1 MAVVGTPTWLNVPSG
16 TVARKSGVSY
26 QLEWTFAET
35 PTSTVGY
42 TTLTVTDMS
51 DSSTLHTATVS
62 TVDSS
67 RVWSASLD
75 PYGIG
80 MADGGT
86 YTISIKGYI
95 TALSA
100 YGPTATSGAITAYE
114 PVTLTITSPN
124 DNAVLSSVPVTV
136 NWTASVPLTR
146 QSSLLSGT
154 HGALW
159 SYVFPSNWRSLS
171 IPAEWFVEGESYT
184 FTLSATDEN
193 GFSASD
199 TVHFTLQWSSPEEPT
214 ATVSNNDTDMSTDIT
229 VAFGTDPLYPAT
241 DHAMVVR
248 VVGDDRYVIDDSV
261 ADGVTVTDH
270 LPPLGVAYS
279 YEVYSVTSD
288 GKTASKTVS
297 NTFTTTSWVLNAG
310 GAALIKRFNPQAA
323 YTLNHGGA
331 SYHFADG
338 GQGGGLPVF
347 YPTTDRDESG
357 TLQFDTVG
365 HTESDSLVAVSKA
378 HPVMHLRDPFG
389 HRWRAHVTPSVSHG
403 VGQVWHIS
411 LAWDAV
417 RWEE

>member
-1 MAVVGTPTWLNVPSG
+1 MAVVGTPTWLDVPSG

-26 QLEWTFAET
+26 PLEWTFDET
-35 PTSTVGY
+35 PTRTVGY
-42 TTLTVTDMS
+42 TTLTVTDLS
-51 DSSTLHTATVS
+51 DNSTLYTATVS
-62 TVDSS
+62 TVDSA
-67 RVWSASLD
+67 RVWKTSLS

-86 YTISIKGYI
+86 YTISIKGYV
-95 TALSA
+95 TSLGT

-124 DNAVLSSVPVTV
+124 DNDTISSVPVTV
-136 NWTASVPLTR
+136 DWTASKPLTSQR
-146 QSSLLSGT
+146 LLLTGT
-154 HGALW
+154 PDVSW
-159 SYVFPSNWRSLS
+159 TYIFPSNRRSLV
-171 IPAEWFVEGESYT
+171 IPAEWLVEGGSYT

-214 ATVSNNDTDMSTDIT
+214 ATVSNDETNMSADIT
-229 VAFGTDPLYPAT
+229 VSFGTDPLYPAT
-241 DHAMVVR
+241 DHSMVVR
-248 VVGDDRYVIDDSV
+248 VVGDDRRVI
-261 ADGVTVTDH
+261 ADNVSDGSTVTDY
-270 LPPLGVAYS
+270 LPPLGEAYS
-279 YEVYSVTSD
+279 YEVYAVTSD
-288 GKTASKTVS
+288 GKTASATKS

-323 YTLNHGGA
+323 YTLNHGGDL
-331 SYHFADG
+331 YHFADG

-365 HTESDSLVAVSKA
+365 HMESDSLVAVSKA
-378 HPVMHLRDPFG
+378 YPVMHLRDPFG

-411 LAWDAV
+411 LAWNAV

>member
-1 MAVVGTPTWLNVPSG
+1 MATVGTPTWLEVPSG
-16 TVARKSGVSY
+16 TVARKSGTSY
-26 QLEWTFAET
+26 TLRWTFAET
-35 PTSTVGY
+35 STMTVGY
-42 TTLTVTDMS
+42 TTLTVTDLS
-51 DSSTLHTATVS
+51 DSSTLYTATVS
-62 TVDSS
+62 TVDSA
-67 RVWSASLD
+67 RVWKTSLS
-75 PYGIG
+75 PYSVG

-124 DNAVLSSVPVTV
+124 DNDILSSVPVTV
-136 NWTASVPLTR
+136 DWTASASLTR

-159 SYVFPSNWRSLS
+159 SYVFPSNWRSLV
-171 IPAEWFVEGESYT
+171 IPAEKFVEGESYT

-214 ATVSNNDTDMSTDIT
+214 ATVSNNDTDISTDIT

-279 YEVYSVTSD
+279 YEVFSVTSD
-288 GKTASKTVS
+288 GKTASKTVP
-297 NTFTTTSWVLNAG
+297 NTFTTTWWALNAG
-310 GAALIKRFNPQAA
+310 GSTHMMRFNPRQSI
-323 YTLNHGGA
+323 TLNHGGEL
-331 SYHFADG
+331 YHFADG
-338 GQGGGLPVF
+338 GEGGGLPVW
-347 YPTTDRDESG
+347 YGTTNRDESG
-357 TLQFDTVG
+357 TLSFDTKG
-365 HTESDSLVAVSKA
+365 RQDSDELMAASRI
-378 HPVMHLRDPFG
+378 HPVMYLRDPYG
-389 HRWRAHVTPSVSHG
+389 RRWRAHVVPTVSHEIG
-403 VGQVWHIS
+403 GIWKVS
-411 LAWDAV
+411 LSWDAV

>member
-1 MAVVGTPTWLNVPSG
+1 MATVGTPTWLEVPSG
-16 TVARKSGVSY
+16 TVARKSGTSY
-26 QLEWTFAET
+26 TLKWTFAET
-35 PTSTVGY
+35 STMTVGY
-42 TTLTVTDMS
+42 TTLTVTDLS
-51 DSSTLHTATVS
+51 DSSTLYTATVS
-62 TVDSS
+62 TVDSA
-67 RVWSASLD
+67 RVWKTSLS
-75 PYGIG
+75 PYSVG

-124 DNAVLSSVPVTV
+124 DNDILSSVPVTV
-136 NWTASVPLTR
+136 DWTASASLTR

-159 SYVFPSNWRSLS
+159 SYVFPSNWRSLV
-171 IPAEWFVEGESYT
+171 IPAEKFVEGESYT

-199 TVHFTLQWSSPEEPT
+199 TVHFTLQWSSPEAPS
-214 ATVSNNDTDMSTDIT
+214 ATIANDGTDMSTDIT

-241 DHAMVVR
+241 DHATVVR
-248 VVGDDRYVIDDSV
+248 VVGDDRYVIADNV
-261 ADGVTVTDH
+261 ADGSTVTDS
-270 LPPLGVAYS
+270 LPPLGEAYS
-279 YEVYSVTSD
+279 YEVYAVTDD
-288 GKTASKTVS
+288 GRTASSTVP
-297 NTFTTTSWVLNAG
+297 NTFATTAWVLNAG
-310 GAALIKRFNPQAA
+310 GAAYIKRFNPQASF
-323 YTLNHGGA
+323 TLSHGGE

-338 GQGGGLPVF
+338 GAGGGLPVF
-347 YPTTDRDESG
+347 YATTDRDESG
-357 TLQFDTVG
+357 TLQWDTIG
-365 HTESDSLVAVSKA
+365 HHESDALVAASNQ